1 MRKIDI
7 AVAVFFI
14 AVVTAL
20 VLTSVSGAVK
30 QETEP
35 ASKAEI
41 ETRLTH
47 TAAAPK
53 AEVRTESF
61 TALTETATESV
72 QPAFEAEPEEVITE
86 AENTPETAENAPETK
101 EPVSKPESIPGED
114 ATFAGED
121 TTSVQEDTTFT
132 QEDTTFTEEE
142 PASTEQNMTFF
153 ATCTISGYCSCPEC
167 AGVWAGGPT
176 ASGAYPTDGWTCAS
190 NSLPFGTIVYI
201 EGIGTRCVEDR
212 GDSIMDDTWIDLFF
226 GNHDSAQNVGLQYRD
241 VYIVG

>member
-14 AVVTAL
+14 AVVAAFIIS
-20 VLTSVSGAVK
+20 SVSGAVRQK
-30 QETEP
+30 AEP
-35 ASKAEI
+35 VSKAEI
-41 ETRLTH
+41 ETRLMRS
-47 TAAAPK
+47 APAPK
-53 AEVRTESF
+53 AEVMTASF
-61 TALTETATESV
+61 TVLTQAVTEDA
-72 QPAFEAEPEEVITE
+72 QTAFEAEPEEVITE
-86 AENTPETAENAPETK
+86 PENTPETAESIPETE
-101 EPVSKPESIPGED
+101 EPVSEPESIPEED

-121 TTSVQEDTTFT
+121 TTSVQEDTTFN
-132 QEDTTFTEEE
+132 EEE
-142 PASTEQNMTFF
+142 PASEEQNMTFF